1 MSSFLGG
8 WGAASEAVAASAAVG
23 GGDGGGGGG
32 SGGGSASGNPSGTS
46 SATAPTLAGDWAG
59 LTDADTRPDSP
70 RPQRVRVHCVGGRA
84 HVLVLTRASAA
95 VAFARG
101 SLLREIWEG
110 EAAGGVRETGQRF
123 GGRGASEAYCALF
136 TYIMKIFCFFFS
148 AALLFHAGR
157 YAARRCIR
165 YHY

>member
-23 GGDGGGGGG
+23 GGDGGGGG
-32 SGGGSASGNPSGTS
+32 GGGSASGNPSGTS